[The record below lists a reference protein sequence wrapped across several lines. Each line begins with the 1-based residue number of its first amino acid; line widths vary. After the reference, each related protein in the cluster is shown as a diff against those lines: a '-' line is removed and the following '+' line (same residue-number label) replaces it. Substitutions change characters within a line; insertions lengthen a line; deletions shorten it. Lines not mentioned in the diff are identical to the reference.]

1 MRRCQEMLR
10 DSASHAELSATRL
23 LETEENLAATMQTVT
38 RTEEHLAFT
47 MQSMNDISQTVS
59 GLQLQFGDFSRALE
73 SLSLSFQSLAATNQN
88 TTQVAIDIANRRSN
102 TYPGS
107 HVHDLQ
113 QMPPPSVLQHM
124 TEPSERSGQGT
135 MSPTQRSPRK
145 KKKKTSRQ
153 SHLEECRAELFED
166 SDTCDEASYNPLSM
180 DIDSAH
186 ENESSPQLE
195 PTQMPGPP
203 TVSPTTDDSGS
214 AGPRIE

>member
-1 MRRCQEMLR
+1 MRETDARGDGATTSTHSLTNTIRSVTANRLTELESAMRKCKEMLR
-10 DSASHAELSATRL
+10 ESASHAELSAARL
-23 LETEENLAATMQTVT
+23 LKTEENLAATMQTVT

-113 QMPPPSVLQHM
+113 DRKSV
-124 TEPSERSGQGT
+124 
-135 MSPTQRSPRK
+135 
-145 KKKKTSRQ
+145 
-153 SHLEECRAELFED
+153 
-166 SDTCDEASYNPLSM
+166 
-180 DIDSAH
+180 
-186 ENESSPQLE
+186 
-195 PTQMPGPP
+195 
-203 TVSPTTDDSGS
+203 V
-214 AGPRIE
+214 